1 MSYKDLKDEIA
12 YLNSQIKGNLRRLQI
27 YQDSEY
33 ELRTLKESMQSYQTK
48 VNEVEKESMNG
59 LESSVKT
66 FSYYKQL
73 IKKAKDRVNQ
83 VNSQRSSDIFN
94 RMELD
99 KQRIISQISLID
111 NHYSNLLDDLL
122 HKILNLNL
130 IKDDFSEDQNQIDKE
145 VIKQRYL
152 EIKQLKDKIMQIFN
166 EIHDIYTSTK
176 EALSKEYDCIEWEI
190 NIISSLFMEM
200 KRVGEFVPSKELF
213 NPQLLAQL
221 GMADNEYSNYTSLAI
236 LTNININLKQR
247 REEIKPYV
255 DKIQQISKKLLLNE
269 NSVMNLIKNI
279 LNAFNSIINFEETK
293 GNKKNVN
300 LIEEIFNEA
309 KKINSSQCES
319 LADLIGKDFDREIE
333 EMKRKIEEENEKR
346 TNRNNIANEEFKK
359 RWNKLVNSKCNEITN
374 KFKQEALIYFSDKK
388 DKYVKDIDKI
398 VDTFSENTKKYIP
411 KSLLGC
417 KKEIESAR
425 DKYKNFQKL
434 KNYALLIGGDE
445 SILNRILNLNYQA
458 YRSENKC
465 YANNNETLRDYIK
478 GIFSLLPRNIPFEA
492 LSISLVFP
500 IKIEEIDNEKNYLL
514 NLFNYALELDIG
526 FSILIIDKDLKTSDY
541 FEKKNE
547 LTLYFKQS
555 INEPKKKKHF
565 QQIEDLFITNLDD
578 LSYNLGK
585 LLDYIFLI
593 KRDYCLTL
601 NLGDIEKEYFDKMY
615 NIYHTT
621 SRVLHTESIQ
631 NAENEA
637 LTRTRLFNAIY
648 EFSIDSITLREK
660 IEIKEGDNRKINS
673 FISKFL
679 DKLYTDNLKQDC
691 EDCLRNMSKKMVA
704 ILYIER
710 EGIRA
715 QIDNEFDSDL
725 CLEDLDIDEVKQKID
740 NHIME
745 IILKKFLS
753 ICEKEGGKIM
763 WIIFYDEYCANF
775 YKFFKKGFEMPIDF
789 NKFFRENEEEMEMQK

>member
-1 MSYKDLKDEIA
+1 MSYQNLRDEIA
-12 YLNSQIKGNLRRLQI
+12 YLQLQNKGNLRRLQI

-33 ELRTLKESMQSYQTK
+33 ELRKLKESMQSYQSK

-83 VNSQRSSDIFN
+83 VNSERSSDIFN

-99 KQRIISQISLID
+99 KKRMISQISLID

-130 IKDDFSEDQNQIDKE
+130 IKDDFSEDQNQINKE
-145 VIKQRYL
+145 VINQRYI
-152 EIKQLKDKIMQIFN
+152 EIKQLKEKIINIFN
-166 EIHDIYTSTK
+166 EIHEINVSAI

-200 KRVGEFVPSKELF
+200 KRIGEFVPSKELF

-247 REEIKPYV
+247 QEEIKPYV
-255 DKIQQISKKLLLNE
+255 DKIQQISKKLLLDE
-269 NSVMNLIKNI
+269 NSVMKLIKNI
-279 LNAFNSIINFEETK
+279 LNAFKSIINFEETK

-309 KKINSSQCES
+309 KNINSSQCES

-398 VDTFSENTKKYIP
+398 VDTFSKNTKKYIP

-417 KKEIESAR
+417 KKEIKSAR
-425 DKYKNFQKL
+425 DKYENFKKL

-445 SILNRILNLNYQA
+445 SILNRILNLNCEA

-465 YANNNETLRDYIK
+465 YANNTETLQKYIM
-478 GIFSLLPRNIPFEA
+478 GILPKDIEFDS
-492 LSISLVFP
+492 LSICLVFP

-514 NLFNYALELDIG
+514 NLFNYALELEIG

-555 INEPKKKKHF
+555 INKPKKKKHF

-593 KRDYCLTL
+593 KRDHCLTL
-601 NLGDIEKEYFDKMY
+601 NLDKIEEEYFVKMY
-615 NIYHTT
+615 KIYHTT

-631 NAENEA
+631 NAENEV

-660 IEIKEGDNRKINS
+660 IEIKEGDNRKINN

-775 YKFFKKGFEMPIDF
+775 YKFFKKGFKMPKDF
-789 NKFFRENEEEMEMQK
+789 NEFFREYEEEMEMQK